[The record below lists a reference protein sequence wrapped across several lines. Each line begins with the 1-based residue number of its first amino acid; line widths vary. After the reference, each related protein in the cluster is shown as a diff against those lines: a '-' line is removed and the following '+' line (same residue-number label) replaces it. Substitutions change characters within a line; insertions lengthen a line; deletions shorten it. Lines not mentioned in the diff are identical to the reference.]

1 MLQTPQPAHTAD
13 TMPFDPLS
21 TSFLLPLAMFSFV
34 SSVTP
39 GPNNVMLTASGASFG
54 YRRTVPHML
63 GITVGVVVMVLL
75 VGAGLGAVFE
85 QEPRIY
91 TALKYLGAA
100 YLVWLAW
107 KIAGSSGVDSGSTK
121 ARPFGFWQAAAFQW
135 VNPKAWIMAIGV
147 IATYTPRENF
157 FMNLVWAALVLGV
170 VNYPSVSVWTLFGSA
185 VGRVLRSPQALKR
198 FNGCMA
204 GLLLLSLYPVLAGA

>member
-1 MLQTPQPAHTAD
+1 MPVA
-13 TMPFDPLS
+13 TMPFDTAH

-39 GPNNVMLTASGASFG
+39 GPNNVMLTASGATFG

-63 GITVGVVVMVLL
+63 GITLGVVVMVLL

-85 QEPRIY
+85 RLPVIY

-107 KIAGSSGVDSGSTK
+107 KIAG
-121 ARPFGFWQAAAFQW
+121 
-135 VNPKAWIMAIGV
+135 
-147 IATYTPRENF
+147 
-157 FMNLVWAALVLGV
+157 
-170 VNYPSVSVWTLFGSA
+170 
-185 VGRVLRSPQALKR
+185 
-198 FNGCMA
+198 
-204 GLLLLSLYPVLAGA
+204 